1 VLSSKSL
8 TVVLHVMLIFFINIC
23 NSLPSHIVHAPSVAI
38 FRKRLRFQ
46 FFQVQL
52 FLNCIIVLLYF
63 LCFLFGHLLV
73 QTSSALV
80 SFGVVLLVYKCHT
93 VSYVG
98 LYVN

>member
-1 VLSSKSL
+1 
-8 TVVLHVMLIFFINIC
+8 
-23 NSLPSHIVHAPSVAI
+23 
-38 FRKRLRFQ
+38 
-46 FFQVQL
+46 
-52 FLNCIIVLLYF
+52 LYF